1 MKTHLILLLI
11 FAVSAIFS
19 FIGCKEVFTWFL
31 ECIPAFL
38 GVLILVL
45 TYHSFQF
52 SNLTYYIILAHCLI
66 LLIGGHYTYAEVP
79 LFDWIKETFHQSRN
93 NYDKVGHF
101 AQGFVPA
108 LIIRELLVRQ
118 EVVNGKKWLYF
129 VIVSI
134 SLAISAFYELIEWFV
149 SINTGESGD
158 AFLGTQGDIWDTQSD
173 MLTALIGAIAAL
185 LLCSKLQDKS
195 IAFLLRKIHS
205 KSPINKL
212 IYH

>member
-1 MKTHLILLLI
+1 MKTHLILLLV
-11 FAVSAIFS
+11 FAVSAIIS
-19 FIGCKEVFTWFL
+19 FIGCKEVFTWIL

-45 TYHSFQF
+45 TYHRFQF
-52 SNLTYYIILAHCLI
+52 SNLTYYIILVHCLI
-66 LLIGGHYTYAEVP
+66 LLAGGHYTYAEVP

-108 LIIRELLVRQ
+108 LIIREIFVRQ
-118 EVVNGKKWLYF
+118 EVVNGKKWLFF

-185 LLCSKLQDKS
+185 VLCSKLQDQS
-195 IAFLLRKIHS
+195 INVLRRRTNS
-205 KSPINKL
+205 
-212 IYH
+212 

>member
-1 MKTHLILLLI
+1 MKNHLFLLLI
-11 FAVSAIFS
+11 FVLCAVTS
-19 FIGCKEVFTWFL
+19 FIGCKETFTWFL

-45 TYHSFQF
+45 TYNRFRF
-52 SNLTYYIILAHCLI
+52 SNLTYYIILLHSII
-66 LLIGGHYTYAEVP
+66 LLVGGHYTYAEVP
-79 LFDWIKETFHQSRN
+79 LFDWIKETLNQSRN

-108 LIIRELLVRQ
+108 LIIREIFVRKQ
-118 EVVNGKKWLYF
+118 VVNGKKWLSF
-129 VIVSI
+129 IIISI

-185 LLCSKLQDKS
+185 ILCTKLQDKS
-195 IAFLLRKIHS
+195 IAMLLRGTK
-205 KSPINKL
+205 
-212 IYH
+212 

>member
-1 MKTHLILLLI
+1 MKNHLFLLLI
-11 FAVSAIFS
+11 FVLCAVAS
-19 FIGCKEVFTWFL
+19 FIGCKETFTWFL

-45 TYHSFQF
+45 TYNRFRF
-52 SNLTYYIILAHCLI
+52 SNLTYYIILLHCII
-66 LLIGGHYTYAEVP
+66 LLVGGHYTYAEVP
-79 LFDWIKETFHQSRN
+79 LFDWIKETLNQSRN

-108 LIIRELLVRQ
+108 LIIREIFVRKQ
-118 EVVNGKKWLYF
+118 VVNGKKWLSF
-129 VIVSI
+129 IIISI

-185 LLCSKLQDKS
+185 ILCTKLQDKS
-195 IAFLLRKIHS
+195 IAMLLKRTK
-205 KSPINKL
+205 
-212 IYH
+212 